1 MAMIR
6 FWLTPFQLP
15 AGALAAINE
24 AGLQPWLE
32 TEAESASPGSDCLL
46 LYDRPDQ
53 LIAAAS
59 DRAELGDLATVLT
72 PPRLLEGYRR
82 LLAWTEQTGQ
92 PLMSCSQLTRLGGR
106 GLRHWLAA
114 ADRSVPAEAPQP
126 APMDPLVAATMLRL
140 LDASPELLDA
150 YKDLELRA
158 VLLGCEPDLQY
169 RQQLQQHSQSA
180 DQLLTSLITT
190 LRLSRQWP
198 HAQQRLIAEKK
209 DRLAVQSA
217 YTHDMAALRE
227 QLECQTV
234 ELESLR
240 HVHQAA
246 LASHQQERDG
256 LQERLEVQRATLEA
270 QLRDA
275 HQDYQKTE
283 LRCQHTQD
291 ELESFYLAGREKDLL
306 LEARSLE
313 LEQLRNDCLDRQRS
327 HHQELN
333 AALASHQQK
342 IASLRESLELEQR
355 RNHSLESQHT
365 NHQELNAALAS
376 HQQQIASLGE
386 SLELMR
392 TQWEADLELA
402 RQSSEQLGRELQA
415 TKEELQQSQEELEHY
430 FVQASASRQLVETQQ
445 QELMRAQR
453 ILAHLFPNPASVPP
467 SGRAV
472 NVEVMPTMEISG
484 SNPSLQTEAL
494 LRAYADNLKR
504 AGMLLERMGRQ

>member
-1 MAMIR
+1 
-6 FWLTPFQLP
+6 
-15 AGALAAINE
+15 
-24 AGLQPWLE
+24 
-32 TEAESASPGSDCLL
+32 
-46 LYDRPDQ
+46 
-53 LIAAAS
+53 
-59 DRAELGDLATVLT
+59 
-72 PPRLLEGYRR
+72 
-82 LLAWTEQTGQ
+82 
-92 PLMSCSQLTRLGGR
+92 
-106 GLRHWLAA
+106 
-114 ADRSVPAEAPQP
+114 
-126 APMDPLVAATMLRL
+126 
-140 LDASPELLDA
+140 
-150 YKDLELRA
+150 
-158 VLLGCEPDLQY
+158 
-169 RQQLQQHSQSA
+169 
-180 DQLLTSLITT
+180 
-190 LRLSRQWP
+190 
-198 HAQQRLIAEKK
+198 
-209 DRLAVQSA
+209 
-217 YTHDMAALRE
+217 
-227 QLECQTV
+227 
-234 ELESLR
+234 
-240 HVHQAA
+240 
-246 LASHQQERDG
+246 LASHQQEI
-256 LQERLEVQRATLEA
+256 AS
-270 QLRDA
+270 LR
-275 HQDYQKTE
+275 E
-283 LRCQHTQD
+283 
-291 ELESFYLAGREKDLL
+291 
-306 LEARSLE
+306 SLE
-313 LEQLRNDCLDRQRS
+313 LEQRRNHSLESQCAN
-327 HHQELN
+327 HQELN

-342 IASLRESLELEQR
+342 IASLRESLELEQRRNHSLESQLAYHHDLSAALASHQQEIASLRESLELEQR